1 MKTIEI
7 FLAQFRDLFRLKLE
21 DRNLLSHHIIFFEI
35 KLTRFQHRCAVK
47 KEIDDMNLSYLM
59 RELVIVDSFKIV
71 TLLFTLSLDLDDQV
85 DIITLRN
92 LIYE

>member
-1 MKTIEI
+1 V
-7 FLAQFRDLFRLKLE
+7 R
-21 DRNLLSHHIIFFEI
+21 
-35 KLTRFQHRCAVK
+35 
-47 KEIDDMNLSYLM
+47 KETDDMNLSYLM
-59 RELVIVDSFKIV
+59 RELVTVDSFKIV